1 LIPIAKMCHIVLFDS
16 GGIERDWVGVPRM
29 LFVPGGS
36 HYRCACVKT
45 SGLASDG
52 SETGGRGDLDNPQLK
67 EYDNCNPQSITC
79 DIQS

>member
-1 LIPIAKMCHIVLFDS
+1 M
-16 GGIERDWVGVPRM
+16 
-29 LFVPGGS
+29 PGGS

-67 EYDNCNPQSITC
+67 EYENCNPTSITC
-79 DIQS
+79 ALHD